1 MFDFAS
7 LLVLPKVLSRE
18 DLNQNSLI
26 PLNSFTRQ
34 TEVII
39 RSRAQ
44 ED

>member
-7 LLVLPKVLSRE
+7 LLVLPKVLLRE

-26 PLNSFTRQ
+26 PLNSVTRQ